1 MKLSTK
7 CRYGVRAVV
16 EIAKN
21 YGKKPM
27 KRKDIVD
34 NQMLTGSYLENILIT
49 LKNNNIVIAVRGV
62 NGGFLLKRPPET
74 ITVLEVVESLQGTL
88 TPVDCLLE
96 GTVCELMETC
106 LTRPVWRKLKDAQAE
121 VLSNITIQN
130 LLDQEKENQPLNF
143 DI

>member
-21 YGKKPM
+21 YGKKPT
-27 KRKDIVD
+27 KRKDISD
-34 NQMLTGSYLENILIT
+34 RQKLNDSYLENILID
-49 LKNNNIVIAVRGV
+49 LKNNNIVVAIRGV
-62 NGGFLLKRPPET
+62 NGGFKLKKPPKSIT
-74 ITVLEVVESLQGTL
+74 ILKIVESLQGTL

-96 GTVCELMETC
+96 GADCNRMENC
-106 LTRPVWRKLKDAQAE
+106 VTRPVWQKLKDAQDE
-121 VLSNITIQN
+121 VLSNITIQD
-130 LLDQEKENQPLNF
+130 LLDQEKENQQLSF